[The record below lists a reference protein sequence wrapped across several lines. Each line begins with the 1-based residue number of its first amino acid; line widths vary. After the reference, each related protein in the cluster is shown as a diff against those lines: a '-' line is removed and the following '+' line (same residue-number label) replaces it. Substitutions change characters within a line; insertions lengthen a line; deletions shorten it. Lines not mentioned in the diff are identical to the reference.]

1 MAMKACWCNIVFK
14 LKTYLYESMSSM
26 SSSKKVDAEKF
37 GIVIYYAYLWCVE
50 SLTI

>member
-26 SSSKKVDAEKF
+26 SSSKNMMWNVDAEKF
-37 GIVIYYAYLWCVE
+37 GSVNYYAYL
-50 SLTI
+50 